1 MKSQE
6 TLNLLLFV
14 AITLSIILV
23 SGCATK
29 AQTEFIDADGTSF
42 KATAKAG
49 PFGKLDTTNQHLAYR
64 WNATDGTIE
73 VGSEAQGLDNSG
85 QIQAAAQAGQLVTS
99 IISSLASA
107 GLLTAGIPVESLEAS
122 PLDRLANLCEL
133 LCRVPAVIVDG
144 SPMLS
149 QSRHLCGCE

>member
-1 MKSQE
+1 MNIRV
-6 TLNLLLFV
+6 NLILAAVFVLV
-14 AITLSIILV
+14 AIV
-23 SGCATK
+23 ASGCATS
-29 AQTEFIDADGTSF
+29 ARTEFIDADGTSF
-42 KATAKAG
+42 KAVAKAG
-49 PFGKLDTTNQHLAYR
+49 PFGKLDVTNQHLAYR

-85 QIQAAAQAGQLVTS
+85 QIAAAQVTGQLVTS
-99 IISSLASA
+99 IVASLASA
-107 GLLTAGIPVESLEAS
+107 GLFTPKIDVVSPDTS

-149 QSRHLCGCE
+149 QSRHLCGCD

>member
-1 MKSQE
+1 MNIRV
-6 TLNLLLFV
+6 NLILAAVFVLV
-14 AITLSIILV
+14 AIV
-23 SGCATK
+23 ASGCATK
-29 AQTEFIDADGTSF
+29 AVTEFTDADGTHFS
-42 KATAKAG
+42 AVSKAG
-49 PFGKLDTTNQHLAYR
+49 VFGKLDTTNQNLGYN
-64 WNATDGTIE
+64 WTATEGDIS
-73 VGSEAQGLDNSG
+73 VGNSAQGLDNTT
-85 QIQAAAQAGQLVTS
+85 QAQVAIHTGQLVTS

>member
-1 MKSQE
+1 MNIRV
-6 TLNLLLFV
+6 NLILAAVFVLV
-14 AITLSIILV
+14 AIV
-23 SGCATK
+23 ASGCATK

-64 WNATDGTIE
+64 WNATDGAIE
-73 VGSEAQGLDNSG
+73 VGSEAQGLDNRG
-85 QIQAAAQAGQLVTS
+85 QIQAAAQAGHLVTS
-99 IISSLASA
+99 IISSRASA